1 MIDVHSHILP
11 NVDDGARD
19 IAETFKILNEACN
32 AGFSDIFATSHYI
45 DGEYEFSKRDRKFI
59 IEALNQKIEEEGLNI
74 KLHIGAEGY
83 ISSDFPKLIEADE
96 VPTLC
101 NSRYVLFELP
111 LRAKVM
117 YTSEVINRLL
127 NMKLIPIIAHPE
139 RYEQVQDDS
148 NIAIEWVEDGA
159 LLQCNYASIIGR
171 YGSRAKETLHKL
183 LEADAVHFLGT
194 DNHRADSI
202 YTRMSDIKR
211 EFRKKIGKDK
221 FYELSELNPRCIMNN
236 EEFDIKMPKK
246 IKKGR
251 RWKNGFTP
259 FFFSWGRS

>member
-11 NVDDGARD
+11 SVDDGAND
-19 IAETFKILNEACN
+19 INETFKILEEACN

-45 DGEYEFSKRDRKFI
+45 EGEYEFNKTDREFI
-59 IEALNQKIEEEGLNI
+59 IEALMQKIEEEGLNI

-83 ISSDFPKLIEADE
+83 ISSDFPKLIEAGE
-96 VPTLC
+96 VPTLG

-117 YTSEVINRLL
+117 YTSEVINKLL

-139 RYEQVQDDS
+139 RYEIVQDDPS
-148 NIAIEWVEDGA
+148 IAIDWIDDGA

-171 YGSRAKETLHKL
+171 YGLTAKETLFKL
-183 LEADAVHFLGT
+183 LDANAVHFLGT
-194 DNHRADSI
+194 DNHRAGSI
-202 YTRMSDIKR
+202 YTKMSEIKKEFIKR
-211 EFRKKIGKDK
+211 IGKDK
-221 FYELSELNPRCIMNN
+221 FYELSEINPRCILNN
-236 EEFDIKMPKK
+236 EEIDMEEPKR

-251 RWKNGFTP
+251 R
-259 FFFSWGRS
+259 